1 MTDTICREVNAKER
15 YILANYQHLMEPSE
29 RMLARCLVAAEFD
42 VGKIPRSVW
51 LKVWSDFPGMDRES
65 RWKLPFVLCLR
76 VLSKHRGEIQLPK
89 ELGSR

>member
-1 MTDTICREVNAKER
+1 
-15 YILANYQHLMEPSE
+15 MEPSE

-51 LKVWSDFPGMDRES
+51 LKVWSDFPGMDRAS

-76 VLSKHRGEIQLPK
+76 VLS
-89 ELGSR
+89 